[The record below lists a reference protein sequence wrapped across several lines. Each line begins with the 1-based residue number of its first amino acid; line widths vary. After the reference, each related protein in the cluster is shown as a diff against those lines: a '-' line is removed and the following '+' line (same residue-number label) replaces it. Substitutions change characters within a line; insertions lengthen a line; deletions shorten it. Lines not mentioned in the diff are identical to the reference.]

1 MKFKRLYNTEEHR
14 QEVKEALQTGRM
26 GLILRAFFFPKMA
39 RAFLV
44 RVLIVIL
51 SAWCFFKFICMP
63 LVIQGESML
72 PTYPSR
78 GFMFCWAPSYWFR
91 SPQRG
96 DIVIMRYGRSTMLLK
111 RVIALPGDTVAFK
124 DGRLILNGKPA
135 AEPYIKGPSDWNLPE
150 RTVERNHYYLAGD
163 NRSVPME
170 AHVFGEMHKRYLK
183 GAPLW

>member
-51 SAWCFFKFICMP
+51 TAWCFFKFICMP

-72 PTYPSR
+72 QP
-78 GFMFCWAPSYWFR
+78 
-91 SPQRG
+91 
-96 DIVIMRYGRSTMLLK
+96 
-111 RVIALPGDTVAFK
+111 
-124 DGRLILNGKPA
+124 
-135 AEPYIKGPSDWNLPE
+135 
-150 RTVERNHYYLAGD
+150 
-163 NRSVPME
+163 
-170 AHVFGEMHKRYLK
+170 
-183 GAPLW
+183 

>member
-1 MKFKRLYNTEEHR
+1 
-14 QEVKEALQTGRM
+14 
-26 GLILRAFFFPKMA
+26 
-39 RAFLV
+39 
-44 RVLIVIL
+44 
-51 SAWCFFKFICMP
+51 
-63 LVIQGESML
+63 
-72 PTYPSR
+72 
-78 GFMFCWAPSYWFR
+78 
-91 SPQRG
+91 
-96 DIVIMRYGRSTMLLK
+96 MRYGRGTMLLK

-124 DGRLILNGKPA
+124 DGRLILNGQPA